1 MNRIFWEYKMDCRN
15 AVYSNDYY
23 DIMVSGLDTISGIET
38 ICKQEIADRYEVY
51 YLNRQEVPPLSVGE
65 YNYVNIPKCFT
76 ILDQFSLEVS
86 GITRVQTQRNL
97 ELGGNGILIRFL
109 DTGIAY
115 ENQAFRNTD
124 GSSRIVAIWDQSEN
138 TTRNPEG
145 FIYGTEYSKAEIDY
159 ALMQED
165 PRAYVPVQDENGHGT
180 KLAAIAAGSEDIEN
194 DFIGAAPYADIA
206 VVKLKPAKE
215 YLRDF
220 CFIRKGAVAFQENDI
235 FAAIDYLNRLA
246 EKRGQPLVLCIA
258 LGSNQGNHGSGG
270 RMATYLDEICE
281 RYRRAVCIA
290 VGNEANARHHF
301 YGGVSEGTTER
312 VEINVTEDMQ
322 GFTVELWGRS
332 SEIFSV
338 SIISPTGEILPR
350 VPVFTGQQQRHR
362 FLLEN
367 TTVLIDYQLG
377 DVRSREQLI
386 HITFMRPIMGIWII
400 EVFPNR
406 ILDGN
411 FNMYLPISEF
421 LEREV
426 YFVRSNP
433 DSTLTVPSG
442 ARYPM
447 AVGGYDAV
455 TNGVYIES
463 GRGYSV
469 DGIVKPDY
477 VAPAVNVYTPDRLG
491 NYGRM
496 TGTSAAAAISAGA
509 CALLMEWNLDTLDN
523 RTINSIELRNQII
536 NGTRRMANQLYPN
549 REEGYGRLDVYQ
561 AILNMRNL

>member
-1 MNRIFWEYKMDCRN
+1 MDCRN

-23 DIMVSGLDTISGIET
+23 DIMVSGSDTVSGIET
-38 ICKQEIADRYEVY
+38 ICKQEIADRYMVY

-97 ELGGNGILIRFL
+97 ELGGNGILIGFL

-145 FIYGTEYSKAEIDY
+145 FIYGTEYSKAEIDH

-220 CFIRKGAVAFQENDI
+220 FFIRKGAVAFQENDI

-332 SEIFSV
+332 SESFSV

-411 FNMYLPISEF
+411 FNMYLPISGF

-509 CALLMEWNLDTLDN
+509 CALLMEWNLETLDN
-523 RTINSIELRNQII
+523 RTVNSIELRNQII

>member
-1 MNRIFWEYKMDCRN
+1 MDCRN

-97 ELGGNGILIRFL
+97 ELGGNGILIGFL

-220 CFIRKGAVAFQENDI
+220 FFIRKGAVAFQENDI

-322 GFTVELWGRS
+322 GFTLELWGRS

-455 TNGVYIES
+455 INGVYIES
-463 GRGYSV
+463 GRGYFV

>member
-1 MNRIFWEYKMDCRN
+1 MDCRN

-23 DIMVSGLDTISGIET
+23 DIMLSSLDTVLGSES
-38 ICKQEIADRYEVY
+38 ICKQEIADRYMVY
-51 YLNRQEVPPLSVGE
+51 YLNRQEVPPLSIE
-65 YNYVNIPKCFT
+65 KYNYVNIPKCFT
-76 ILDQFSLEVS
+76 ILDQFALEIS

-97 ELGGNGILIRFL
+97 ELGGNGIMIGFL

-138 TTRNPEG
+138 TARNPDG
-145 FIYGTEYSKAEIDY
+145 FIYGTEYTKAEIDD

-220 CFIRKGAVAFQENDI
+220 FFIRKGAVAFQENDI

-258 LGSNQGNHGSGG
+258 IGSNQGNHGSGG

-301 YGGVSEGTTER
+301 YGGVSEGRTER

>member
-1 MNRIFWEYKMDCRN
+1 MDCRN

-23 DIMVSGLDTISGIET
+23 DIMLSSLDTILGSES
-38 ICKQEIADRYEVY
+38 ICKQEIADRYMVY
-51 YLNRQEVPPLSVGE
+51 YLNRQEVPPLSIGK

-76 ILDQFSLEVS
+76 ILDQFALEIS

-97 ELGGNGILIRFL
+97 ELGGNGIMIGFL

-138 TTRNPEG
+138 TARNPDG
-145 FIYGTEYSKAEIDY
+145 FIYGTEYTKAEIDD

-220 CFIRKGAVAFQENDI
+220 FFIRKGAVAFQENDI

-258 LGSNQGNHGSGG
+258 IGSNQGNHGSGG

-301 YGGVSEGTTER
+301 YGGVSEGRTER

>member
-1 MNRIFWEYKMDCRN
+1 MDCRN

-23 DIMVSGLDTISGIET
+23 DIMISGSDTVSGIET

-97 ELGGNGILIRFL
+97 ELGGNGILIGFL

-115 ENQAFRNTD
+115 ENQVFRNTD

-206 VVKLKPAKE
+206 VVKLKAAKE

-220 CFIRKGAVAFQENDI
+220 FFIRKGAVAFQENDI

-258 LGSNQGNHGSGG
+258 IGSNQGNHGSGG

-301 YGGVSEGTTER
+301 YGGVSEGITER

-332 SEIFSV
+332 SESFSV

-411 FNMYLPISEF
+411 FNMYLPISGF

-477 VAPAVNVYTPDRLG
+477 VAPAVNVYTPDRLD

-509 CALLMEWNLDTLDN
+509 CALLMEWNLETLDN
-523 RTINSIELRNQII
+523 RTVNSIELRNQII

-549 REEGYGRLDVYQ
+549 REEGADDIIVSS
-561 AILNMRNL
+561 